1 MKKILGIST
10 ALIVLA
16 AIAISATVFHPL
28 ETKKDAKMEK
38 THGLAVGDIAPD
50 FKLKDVSGEMVSLAS
65 YKDAKGFIITFTC
78 NTCPYS
84 VMYEDRLVELHKAYA
99 DKGYPVVAINPN
111 DPDVRAGDSFDKM
124 VVRAKEK
131 AFPFRYLFDDG
142 QKVFPTFGASRTPH
156 IYILDN
162 TRKVRYIGA
171 IDDNAQDAESVSERY
186 VEKAIAQLEK
196 GEDPNPDFTK
206 AIGCTIKVKK

>member
-10 ALIVLA
+10 ALILLA
-16 AIAISATVFHPL
+16 AIVISATVFQPT
-28 ETKKDAKMEK
+28 ETKENNSVEK
-38 THGLAVGDIAPD
+38 TAGLSVGDIAPD
-50 FKLKDVSGEMVSLAS
+50 FKLKDVSGETVSLAN

-84 VMYEDRLVELHKAYA
+84 VMYEDRLIELHKAYA

-111 DPDVRAGDSFDKM
+111 DPEVRAGDSYDAMK
-124 VVRAKEK
+124 VRAKEK
-131 AFPFRYLFDDG
+131 AFPFRYLFDEG
-142 QKVFPTFGASRTPH
+142 QKIYPAYGASRTPH
-156 IYILDN
+156 VYILDK

-171 IDDNAQDAESVSERY
+171 IDDNAQEAEAVTERY
-186 VEKAIAQLEK
+186 VEKAIAQLQK
-196 GEDPNPDFTK
+196 GENPNPDFTK